1 MTERE
6 DSKVI
11 LKFVL
16 ETVESINSFDKEIK

>member
-16 ETVESINSFDKEIK
+16 ETVENINSFDKEIK